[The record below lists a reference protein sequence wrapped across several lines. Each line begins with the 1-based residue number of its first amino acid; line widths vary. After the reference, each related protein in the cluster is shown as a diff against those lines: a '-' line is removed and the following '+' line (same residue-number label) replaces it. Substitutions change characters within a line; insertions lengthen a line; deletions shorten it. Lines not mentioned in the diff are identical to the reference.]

1 MRRLV
6 EDEHINGLCFVERG
20 GALTYKHFQMMVKG
34 NFTSLLVLNKKIKV
48 RLGWNVSP
56 PTNQVIS
63 CKKLRDEGLHT
74 LLDMM
79 GYCNDE
85 EPFEFVQHDVLVED
99 MNDGKM
105 EYVKFWEGG
114 FEQLCASLT

>member
-1 MRRLV
+1 MV
-6 EDEHINGLCFVERG
+6 GTDKVFSSE
-20 GALTYKHFQMMVKG
+20 MMVKG
-34 NFTSLLVLNKKIKV
+34 NFTSLLVLNKEIKV

-85 EPFEFVQHDVLVED
+85 ELFEFVQHDVLMED